1 MRAHLAPT
9 TARRTRIEANIGK
22 PPYLADDQWYRALL
36 SLIDPT
42 DPVQIAGIAPR
53 SALNLRITALPIA
66 ARSRDVLARHGIYK
80 VNDLR
85 AHTLRELRSWY
96 GFGVG
101 SGREL
106 ALAVRKVIEGD
117 SPDTPLEDPASQDR
131 QTYHFTP
138 LVTCVNDTLSR
149 LEPLP
154 RAILRNRLL
163 PELAQ
168 SSLGKIASEFN
179 VSLEQVRKQNRRLLK
194 DVIDSDPWPSILRCK
209 VTALLAAR
217 GEWISIGLLEM
228 NDPWFSGLH
237 DQTSYIARLISLVV
251 TEVRCVYE
259 RAEIRIVRDSRIPPR
274 TFAAG

>member
-1 MRAHLAPT
+1 M
-9 TARRTRIEANIGK
+9 EANIGK
-22 PPYLADDQWYRALL
+22 PPYLTDDQWYRALL

-53 SALNLRITALPIA
+53 SALNLRIAALPIA
-66 ARSRDVLARHGIYK
+66 ARCRDVLAHHGIYT
-80 VNDLR
+80 VNHLR
-85 AHTLRELRSWY
+85 AHTLRQLLSWY

-101 SGREL
+101 SGQQL
-106 ALAVRKVIEGD
+106 ALALRNVIEINR
-117 SPDTPLEDPASQDR
+117 PDIQRGDPASQDR
-131 QTYHFTP
+131 LTYQFTP
-138 LVTCVNDTLSR
+138 LLTGVNDTLSR

-154 RAILRNRLL
+154 RAIFRNRLR

-168 SSLGKIASEFN
+168 SSLEKIASEFN
-179 VSLEQVRKQNRRLLK
+179 VSLEQVKKQNRRLIK

-228 NDPWFSGLH
+228 NDTWFAGLH
-237 DQTSYIARLISLVV
+237 GQTSYIARLISLVV

-259 RAEIRIVRDSRIPPR
+259 RAEIRIVRDSRVPPR
-274 TFAAG
+274 KFASG